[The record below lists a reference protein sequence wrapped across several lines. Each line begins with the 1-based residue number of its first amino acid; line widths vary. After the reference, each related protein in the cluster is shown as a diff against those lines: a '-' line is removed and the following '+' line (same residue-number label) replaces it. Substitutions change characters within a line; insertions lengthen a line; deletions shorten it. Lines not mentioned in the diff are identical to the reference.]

1 MLADV
6 GGRPPYG
13 RARADDGDRIT
24 HDCLRSEHPV
34 LDLADEPEVLH
45 LRVSEDLVQPVH
57 GPARDADG
65 VERLDPVRCRPR
77 LQSLGDAGVQLGPVR
92 RSLRGRV
99 EPRVADELGEPDGGE
114 EVLEEPPP
122 GAGDVD
128 DAVGRAEAAHRHQRR
143 VVVALLD
150 RDITVDRPASG
161 LEVHH
166 PDHRLEKRRLHPPP
180 LAGPLPVM
188 QRHEDADGQVK
199 PRRQVGDGDPD
210 PGGLGAGHSRH
221 AHQPAHALGDL
232 IDPTALSIG
241 SVLPEAGDRAV
252 DEARVA
258 NVDRVVVETEPLLHR
273 RTHVLDED
281 VGGLGQ
287 APEDIATSLR
297 LEVDG
302 DGALVAMQVLIVGAM
317 AALAGDPG
325 AVRFSR
331 RLDSYDVGAP
341 VGELPDAGRP
351 SARRR

>member
-1 MLADV
+1 
-6 GGRPPYG
+6 
-13 RARADDGDRIT
+13 
-24 HDCLRSEHPV
+24 
-34 LDLADEPEVLH
+34 
-45 LRVSEDLVQPVH
+45 
-57 GPARDADG
+57 
-65 VERLDPVRCRPR
+65 
-77 LQSLGDAGVQLGPVR
+77 
-92 RSLRGRV
+92 
-99 EPRVADELGEPDGGE
+99 
-114 EVLEEPPP
+114 
-122 GAGDVD
+122 
-128 DAVGRAEAAHRHQRR
+128 
-143 VVVALLD
+143 
-150 RDITVDRPASG
+150 
-161 LEVHH
+161 
-166 PDHRLEKRRLHPPP
+166 
-180 LAGPLPVM
+180 M

-351 SARRR
+351 SARDREVEHPDVVERHGTVFREHASILARSSTAATRVPYAAIEFPLDAGDGTTLLLARARATGVSRWACWRRATQPATRTAGPNEWLPEWS